1 MSEGLGKL
9 RPYITKRI
17 ILYERIKTK
26 IRGILGL
33 HPRRERDT
41 GKLGENKNSMFT
53 EGEDLIE
60 TNATETGQDALNS
73 SEDLEENN
81 KFTEKRE
88 IGQRTQDGKHLHR
101 GKDNDAFI
109 KRCHSETKTEYDG
122 NR

>member
-1 MSEGLGKL
+1 MGKSE
-9 RPYITKRI
+9 PYITKRI

-73 SEDLEENN
+73 SVDMENKKKN
-81 KFTEKRE
+81 
-88 IGQRTQDGKHLHR
+88 
-101 GKDNDAFI
+101 
-109 KRCHSETKTEYDG
+109 
-122 NR
+122 